1 MAGLIAL
8 RYFFFIFISSVL
20 LSCGTVTKEDGEE
33 PKIVAKA
40 GNENLDMNGFR
51 DHFLSAGA
59 VKDSSY
65 LSKKAIDNW
74 ATESLFYQEAITKLN
89 EDEVQIEREVE
100 NYKKSLVNYIYQTKI
115 IDANLDTNVSKE
127 EMETYYNAHRDNFI
141 LRENIV
147 KVNYFKIPLKA
158 QGLKKIRQ
166 LLYTANPKDAELLKN
181 LCVQNAE
188 NFFMNDS
195 TWLFLEEIKKEIPKL
210 RDQPDLN
217 LVPGRILEFSDD
229 PYYYYLKIKD
239 IKIKNGLSPINFERQ
254 NIKNFIINN
263 RKVQLIKEY
272 KQLLLEKAKADKS
285 FVSY

>member
-1 MAGLIAL
+1 MRYLISIL
-8 RYFFFIFISSVL
+8 IGSFLV
-20 LSCGTVTKEDGEE
+20 SCGTTTKGDEDG
-33 PKIVAKA
+33 PRIVAKA
-40 GNENLDMNGFR
+40 GNENLDMDGFR
-51 DHFLSAGA
+51 EHFLAAGT

-65 LSKKAIDNW
+65 LSKKAIDSW
-74 ATESLFYQEAITKLN
+74 ATDALFYQEALTKLN
-89 EDEVQIEREVE
+89 EDEIRIEREVE
-100 NYKKSLVNYIYQTKI
+100 NYKKSLVNYIYQSKI

-127 EMETYYNAHRDNFI
+127 EMEKYYNDHRDNFI

-166 LLYTANPKDAELLKN
+166 LLYTANPKDAELLKT
-181 LCVQNAE
+181 LCAQNAE

-195 TWLFLEEIKKEIPKL
+195 TWLFLDEIKKEIPKL

-217 LVPGRILEFSDD
+217 LVPGRILEFSDE

-263 RKVQLIKEY
+263 RKVQLIREY
-272 KQLLLEKAKADKS
+272 KQLLLEKAKADKI

>member
-1 MAGLIAL
+1 MKYLICIIISALFVSCNITAG
-8 RYFFFIFISSVL
+8 
-20 LSCGTVTKEDGEE
+20 GGEE
-33 PKIVAKA
+33 SPKIVAKA
-40 GNENLDMNGFR
+40 GSENLDM
-51 DHFLSAGA
+51 DHFREHFLTAGT
-59 VKDSSY
+59 VKDSAY
-65 LSKKAIDNW
+65 LSQRAIDSW
-74 ATESLFYQEAITKLN
+74 ATESLFYQEALTKLN
-89 EDEVQIEREVE
+89 EEEVQIEREVE
-100 NYKKSLVNYIYQTKI
+100 NYRKSLVNYIYQSKI

-127 EMETYYNAHRDNFI
+127 EMETYYNEHRDNFI

-147 KVNYFKIPLKA
+147 KVNYFKIPLQA
-158 QGLKKIRQ
+158 QGLKKIKQ
-166 LLYTANPKDAELLKN
+166 LLYAANPKDAELLKS

-217 LVPGRILEFSDD
+217 LVAGRVLEFSDE
-229 PYYYYLKIKD
+229 PYYYYLKIRD

-263 RKVQLIKEY
+263 RKVQLIREY